1 MALSFFSSPLIAF
14 GCSGE
19 IAVLTTR
26 FMKRLPSRKATSS
39 SMLSP
44 RISSIK
50 KSASRISLL
59 LFRSTAVTL
68 KLNSSRFAVR
78 RRPQTVEAH
87 GIVSVLGD
95 LSQTPKSC
103 VRSVMR
109 NSRVS
114 NHSFSITSLSKK
126 TELLKARCWACRDMQ
141 DFVHGLLHLRE
152 VFPVLDLCGG
162 HVTAPNLYRLPV

>member
-1 MALSFFSSPLIAF
+1 MSSIDSFRAGKVLYNGIDDRYMDLFFFISLLIAF

-19 IAVLTTR
+19 IAVLATR
-26 FMKRLPSRKATSS
+26 FMKRLPSRKAISS

-50 KSASRISLL
+50 EPTSRTSLL
-59 LFRSTAVTL
+59 FLRSTAVTL

-87 GIVSVLGD
+87 GTVSILED
-95 LSQTPKSC
+95 LPYSC
-103 VRSVMR
+103 VRSVIR

-114 NHSFSITSLSKK
+114 NHFFSITNLSKK
-126 TELLKARCWACRDMQ
+126 TELLKARR
-141 DFVHGLLHLRE
+141 
-152 VFPVLDLCGG
+152 
-162 HVTAPNLYRLPV
+162 